1 MRISGKSVIE
11 DAMFKYIRCPNLVAS
26 GSIIPE
32 MVEDTALQTALSTRT
47 ESIKTRAVLN
57 AVKTIL

>member
-1 MRISGKSVIE
+1 MIE
-11 DAMFKYIRCPNLVAS
+11 DAIFKYIRCPNLVAS
-26 GSIIPE
+26 GSIILE
-32 MVEDTALQTALSTRT
+32 MVEDTALQTVLSTRT